1 MEQKLNPGDNFPHIN
16 LDIVGGESLQ
26 IPQDLGG
33 QFNIVLF
40 YRGHWWPYC
49 RRLLAGYEALIDQFK
64 ELGTEIVAASVD
76 DEKKTSEVAEPLSFP
91 IGYGVTRSQADLMG
105 SWWDETRDFIQPSE
119 FIISKSGKLMT
130 SAYSNSPVGRMDPKE
145 TLTLLKFLA
154 DRKNNRLSWR
164 QDEVQLGS
172 PTELPSEASNPCPLT
187 FGGLSADYTVD
198 N

>member
-145 TLTLLKFLA
+145 TLPLLKFLA
-154 DRKNNRLSWR
+154 DR
-164 QDEVQLGS
+164 
-172 PTELPSEASNPCPLT
+172 
-187 FGGLSADYTVD
+187 
-198 N
+198 

>member
-119 FIISKSGKLMT
+119 FIISQSGKLMT

-154 DRKNNRLSWR
+154 DRKK
-164 QDEVQLGS
+164 Q
-172 PTELPSEASNPCPLT
+172 
-187 FGGLSADYTVD
+187 
-198 N
+198 

>member
-64 ELGTEIVAASVD
+64 ELGIKNLYNVD
-76 DEKKTSEVAEPLSFP
+76 KDTYAHDDMFFSHRRESKKLKNT
-91 IGYGVTRSQADLMG
+91 
-105 SWWDETRDFIQPSE
+105 
-119 FIISKSGKLMT
+119 
-130 SAYSNSPVGRMDPKE
+130 GRMINIIAFND
-145 TLTLLKFLA
+145 
-154 DRKNNRLSWR
+154 
-164 QDEVQLGS
+164 
-172 PTELPSEASNPCPLT
+172 
-187 FGGLSADYTVD
+187 
-198 N
+198 